1 MRFEDHRI
9 DDAIAD
15 IYAALHDRSGQVTR
29 GDLSALLSGA
39 GIAATDKRIRET
51 AEALARFG
59 ETEALSAEAF
69 AAAIHPA
76 EASLV
81 ERALRHELVIPDFAA
96 FRASLED
103 IYAAV
108 ADETWGDVADYI
120 PQLARVDP
128 DKLAMA
134 VCTVDG
140 QTFQTGDVEDRYC
153 VQSTCKPINY
163 AAALSLNG
171 ETKVHQHVGRE
182 PSGRSFNE
190 LTLNGQGLPH
200 NPMINSGAIMC
211 ASLLHPELSLAD
223 RFDYVA
229 NVWKQLAGG
238 RAVGFDN
245 SVYLSEKDTAHR
257 NFALA
262 HFMKENHAFPEDADI
277 FKALDLYFQCCSITV
292 DVATQANVA
301 ATFAKGGVCPVSNHR
316 VFPADV
322 VKNCLSLML
331 SCGMYDFSGEFA
343 FTVGLPAKSGVSG
356 ALMIVVP
363 GLCGIAL
370 WSPRLD
376 ALGNT
381 VRGVAFSK
389 KLIERFPFHIYAN
402 LVTESGTQDP
412 RRNAMEAEAD
422 LSFGLLWAA
431 AKGDLWEIRRLRA
444 AGIDLNITDY
454 DGRTALHLAASE
466 GQKRVAAYLLE
477 RGADWRLKDRW
488 GATALDDARRDGH
501 HAVADLLE
509 AAGAKA
515 GPDTPPRT
523 PEKGAGS
530 AEEAAE

>member
-1 MRFEDHRI
+1 MRFDDHRI
-9 DDAIAD
+9 DDAITD
-15 IYAALHDRSGQVTR
+15 IYAALHERSGQVTR
-29 GDLSALLSGA
+29 GDLSAILTGA

-51 AEALARFG
+51 ASALSRFG
-59 ETEALSAEAF
+59 ETEALTSDAF
-69 AAAIHPA
+69 AAAIHPG

-81 ERALRHELVIPDFAA
+81 ERALRHELIIPDFAA
-96 FRASLED
+96 FRAALED
-103 IYAAV
+103 MYAAV
-108 ADETWGDVADYI
+108 TEETGGDVANYI

-128 DKLAMA
+128 DKLALA
-134 VCTVDG
+134 VCTIDG
-140 QTFQTGDVEDRYC
+140 QTFQVGDVEDTYC

-163 AAALSLNG
+163 AAALTLNG
-171 ETKVHQHVGRE
+171 EAKVHKHVGRE

-223 RFDYVA
+223 RFDYIE
-229 NVWKQLAGG
+229 NVWRQLAGG
-238 RAVGFDN
+238 RSIGFDN

-262 HFMKENHAFPEDADI
+262 HFMKENNAFPEDADI
-277 FKALDLYFQCCSITV
+277 YKALDLYFQCCSITV
-292 DVATQANVA
+292 DVAAQANVA
-301 ATFAKGGVCPVSNHR
+301 ATFANGGVCPMTNQR
-316 VFPADV
+316 VFPADM

-363 GLCGIAL
+363 GLCGITL

-402 LVTESGTQDP
+402 LIAQDTTEDP

-431 AKGDLWEIRRLRA
+431 TKGDLWEIRRLRA
-444 AGIDLNITDY
+444 AGVDLNITDY

-466 GQKRVAAYLLE
+466 GQKRVASYLLE

-501 HAVADLLE
+501 DAVVELLE
-509 AAGAKA
+509 AAAAKA
-515 GPDTPPRT
+515 GKASKRKTKT
-523 PEKGAGS
+523 TATTSK
-530 AEEAAE
+530 AAE